1 MINATA
7 LINLGRDAEVRQ
19 TSAGPVMSF
28 SGASTT
34 KKGQEEVTTW
44 VRCSMFGKRGE
55 ALAKHLTKGSKVMVS
70 GSLTQR
76 EYEDKNGNARTSLE
90 MNVSELAFAGGKR
103 DGESRG
109 GQHSSTTGGGR
120 NADDE
125 SDFGGG
131 GSHGYDDGDYGLGND
146 GSDDDIPF

>member
-1 MINATA
+1 MINASA
-7 LINLGRDAEVRQ
+7 LLNLGRDAELKQ
-19 TSAGPVMSF
+19 TSAGPVLSF

-55 ALAKHLTKGSKVMVS
+55 ALARHLTKGSKVMVS

-76 EYEDKNGNARTSLE
+76 EFTDKNNAKKTSLE

-103 DGESRG
+103 DAG
-109 GQHSSTTGGGR
+109 GGPSGSQTGGG
-120 NADDE
+120 
-125 SDFGGG
+125 
-131 GSHGYDDGDYGLGND
+131 GY
-146 GSDDDIPF
+146 SDDDGYGSAPSDDDLNF